1 MNLASVSKQDVYLLN
16 LQLAG
21 IVGKK
26 KKITTS
32 KVPELLR
39 DSAVRRGEPSPFS
52 TLLITDG
59 PEKVNL

>member
-21 IVGKK
+21 IVGK